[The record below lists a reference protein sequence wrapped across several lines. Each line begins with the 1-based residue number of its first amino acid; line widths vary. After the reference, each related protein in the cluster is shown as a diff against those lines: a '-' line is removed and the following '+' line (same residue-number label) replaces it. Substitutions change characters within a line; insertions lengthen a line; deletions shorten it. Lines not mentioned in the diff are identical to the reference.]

1 MTNLNMCAKY
11 LAKGVAALMILSF
24 TFGLTGCKEEIDESN
39 FAIKS
44 ELTAADFIAADENY
58 SSIQSIFT
66 RVRLGNSEGA
76 SSIMSVLTARGNYT
90 VFLPTNSAVDN
101 FLKQNGVSSIDE
113 LNEEQL
119 NLIAKS
125 CIIDHNQDN
134 AYETADFPT
143 AGSFDKPNLND
154 RLLSCKMDSTS
165 HYLINNTSHVIIEDN
180 EVSNG
185 FIHVVDE
192 VVAPSALTL
201 DKLISEADNMK
212 VFAYLLAKTTWAD
225 SLYENLDL
233 SYEDPDRPITYTL
246 NNVAPFTNAQHRYIG
261 YTAFVETDS
270 VYESKLGL
278 NVELDAEGN
287 ITNGDAFV
295 EKLTAQAEA
304 VYGSEA
310 AGVYSDPK
318 NALNLFVAYHL
329 IHGKMAYNKL
339 NHHNNEYNYKFG
351 NDWKN
356 PQRSNMPTNVWDY
369 YTSMGNSPKLL
380 KITQVGDAGFQQD
393 HEHRIYVNR
402 ISKYA
407 NGPEDDYKE
416 TGFLK
421 EGLLISSNN
430 GDNDNNALNGYYYP
444 INDLL
449 FYTDDLATLLSQE
462 RIRVD
467 VCAMLPEL
475 ISNNFRGDI
484 YRSFEIGYFDNIS
497 RESPDTKLLYL
508 MCPGGGWSDYQ
519 GDEFMVSGLYDFT
532 MKLPPVPKDGTYEI
546 RMGVAHNSLR
556 GMCQIYFG
564 ADPDRLMPAGLPY
577 DMRQPGEPS
586 NPAIPWIDDGE
597 DWQINYE
604 IDRNLRNQGYMK
616 GPQYFHVTG
625 NDVSMPVRR
634 RPAPWSCLRRIITV
648 AYMEADKDYYL
659 RFKTALKKTD
669 SQFFMDYFEF
679 ASTSVFNGPTAE
691 DIW

>member
-1 MTNLNMCAKY
+1 MTNLNMCASY
-11 LAKGVAALMILSF
+11 LTRAFAVLMILSLSL
-24 TFGLTGCKEEIDESN
+24 GLTGCKEEIDDSN

-44 ELTAADFIAADENY
+44 ELTAADFIASDEDY
-58 SSIQSIFT
+58 SLIHSIFT
-66 RVRLGNSEGA
+66 RVRLGNSDGA
-76 SSIMSVLTARGNYT
+76 SPIISVLTARGNYT
-90 VFLPTNSAVDN
+90 VFLPTNSAIEK
-101 FLKQNGVSSIDE
+101 FLQQNGISSIDE
-113 LNEEQL
+113 LTEEQL

-125 CIIDHNQDN
+125 CIIDHTEDN

-143 AGSFDKPNLND
+143 TGAFEKPNLND

-165 HYLINNTSHVIIEDN
+165 HYLINNTSRVIDEDN

-192 VVAPSALTL
+192 VVAPSSLTL

-212 VFAYLLAKTTWAD
+212 VFSYLLAKTTWAD
-225 SLYENLDL
+225 SLYENLDI
-233 SYEDPDRPITYTL
+233 SYENPDRPLKYKL
-246 NNVAPFTNAQHRYIG
+246 VNVSEFTCAQHRYIG
-261 YTAFVETDS
+261 YTAFIETDS
-270 VYESKLGL
+270 IYEAKLGL
-278 NVELDAEGN
+278 KVELDAEGN
-287 ITNGDAFV
+287 IANGDAFV
-295 EKLTAQAEA
+295 EKLASMSEA
-304 VYGSEA
+304 VYGTEA
-310 AGVYSDPK
+310 AGNYSDPK

-329 IHGKMAYNKL
+329 IHGKMSYNKL

-356 PQRSNMPTNVWDY
+356 PQRSSMPTNVWDY
-369 YTSMGNSPKLL
+369 YTSMGEFPKLV

-393 HEHRIYVNR
+393 QEHRIYVNR
-402 ISKYA
+402 ISQYA

-421 EGLLISSNN
+421 EGLLISPNN

-449 FYTDDLATLLSQE
+449 FFSEDLATLLSQE
-462 RIRVD
+462 RIRID
-467 VCAMLPEL
+467 VTAMLPEL

-484 YRSFEIGYFDNIS
+484 YRRFDNGYFDNIS
-497 RESPDTKLLYL
+497 REAPDTKLLYL

-519 GDEFMVSGLYDFT
+519 GDEFMVAGLYDFT
-532 MKLPPVPKDGTYEI
+532 LKLPPVPKDGTYEI

-564 ADPDRLMPAGLPY
+564 GDPDRLMPAGLPY

-586 NPAIPWIDDGE
+586 NPAIPWVADGD

-604 IDRNLRNQGYMK
+604 IDRNLRNQGFMK

-625 NDVSMPVRR
+625 NDVSMPVRQ

-659 RFKTALKKTD
+659 RFKTALKNTD

-679 ASTSVFNGPTAE
+679 ASTSVFNGPVAE